1 MSSTDVPHLNIPGR
15 EYTFSH
21 CRGGLDEI
29 AISSSRRLGHGL
41 KWLPRRITQHPL
53 LWLPE
58 DDQLDRLDVPV
69 WGGRLPDDV
78 RWDGG
83 DDLDVGFAF
92 RCIRSGFDIALLG
105 GLYPAGSAVI
115 QKLS

>member
-1 MSSTDVPHLNIPGR
+1 LNMSSTDVPHLNIPGR

-21 CRGGLDEI
+21 CRGGLDDI
-29 AISSSRRLGHGL
+29 AISSSRRLGHRL
-41 KWLPRRITQHPL
+41 KWLPCRITQHPL
-53 LWLPE
+53 LCLPE
-58 DDQLDRLDVPV
+58 DDQLGVLV
-69 WGGRLPDDV
+69 WGGRSPDDV

-83 DDLDVGFAF
+83 DDLDVGVAF